1 MAHFGPIFPILGVK
15 KIFPENP
22 ALSCTTSHGILAPCQ
37 ISKKIMIE
45 FQENTWTE
53 GQRGGGTEGWRV
65 ERTEVRTDP
74 ILQDPSGYH
83 QVSKNPCCYQK

>member
-1 MAHFGPIFPILGVK
+1 
-15 KIFPENP
+15 
-22 ALSCTTSHGILAPCQ
+22 
-37 ISKKIMIE
+37 MIE